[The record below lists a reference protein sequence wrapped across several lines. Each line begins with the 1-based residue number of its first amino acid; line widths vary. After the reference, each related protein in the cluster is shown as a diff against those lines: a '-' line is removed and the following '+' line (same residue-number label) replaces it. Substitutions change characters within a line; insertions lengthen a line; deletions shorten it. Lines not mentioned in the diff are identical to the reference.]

1 MLFLIGQSKT
11 VMKPTFT
18 CLVST
23 LFAALIVLGLIL
35 VEMPLSDPELFTDS
49 IIETLAV
56 AGGMILVG
64 FGGAFWLR
72 NVYKQHRTYRRVLC
86 GVLGFPL
93 LVIGIVGMDIS
104 GDSSTMPYL
113 IFGVVVGLI
122 DMSVGGYLF
131 LGESVM
137 GKD

>member
-1 MLFLIGQSKT
+1 
-11 VMKPTFT
+11 MKPTFT
-18 CLVST
+18 YLAST

-35 VEMPLSDPELFTDS
+35 AEMPLSDPGLFTDS

-72 NVYKQHRTYRRVLC
+72 NVYKQHLIYRRVLS

-93 LVIGIVGMDIS
+93 LIIGIVGMGIS
-104 GDSSTMPYL
+104 GDSSTMPYP
-113 IFGVVVGLI
+113 IFAVVVGLI
-122 DMSVGGYLF
+122 DISVGGYLF
-131 LGESVM
+131 LGESVL